1 MTDSMINTKDI
12 LYFKPYVMK
21 TLFQK
26 RGITMLNQKET
37 IIPKGEVPEKMPSD
51 LQVLYTFDAFG
62 HDGERL
68 TEETLK
74 KLVKRIRKSKNI
86 SIFLCPNS
94 DIETAL
100 QEEYMNLEINGD
112 WIFFQYVVY
121 NGAPDYCIYS
131 CFDPDYLNSEEESP
145 MIPGDGQ
152 SIILK
157 KCTMHDPDLAA
168 NCIEYYVRTRQLYP
182 GMAWLKAE

>member
-1 MTDSMINTKDI
+1 
-12 LYFKPYVMK
+12 
-21 TLFQK
+21 
-26 RGITMLNQKET
+26 MLNEKKT
-37 IIPKGEVPEKMPSD
+37 IIPIGSVPEKMPSG

-68 TEETLK
+68 TETKLK
-74 KLVKRIRKSKNI
+74 RLLKNIRNYKKI

-100 QEEYMNLEINGD
+100 EEEYMNLEMEDG
-112 WIFFQYVVY
+112 WISFGYVIRDTY
-121 NGAPDYCIYS
+121 PDSYFCS
-131 CFDPDYLNSEEESP
+131 CFDPDYLDSDEESP

-157 KCTMHDPDLAA
+157 KYTMHDPELAA
-168 NCIEYYVRTRQLYP
+168 NCIEYYARTRQLYP
-182 GMAWLKAE
+182 GMAWLKVEFERQ